1 MQNKFRYKM
10 YKSGK
15 KWMFAGL
22 LSTAMAVS
30 LLVDSSEMYADSI
43 DSSTEIKMNYIV
55 TSVADKSASSVADK
69 SVTSVADKSV
79 TSVADK
85 SASSVA
91 DKSVISVA
99 DKSASSIADKSVT
112 SVADKSASSVADKSV
127 TSVADKSVTSVTDKS
142 ASSVADKSVTS
153 AADTNTIKKQT
164 INYKD
169 ILRAL
174 VAERAL
180 DAKDTAV
187 TTVNKDNFLDY
198 FSLNG
203 AATYDKN
210 TGIITLTPDKNDQVG
225 NFSLNSKIN
234 MNKSFTLTGKVN
246 LGSNPNGADGIG
258 LAFHNGNTTDVGNSG
273 ANLGIGGLP
282 DAIGFKLDTYY
293 NGSGR
298 KPVSNLPGVQ
308 IDNHN
313 SNDFGWDKDSTRA
326 PYGAFI
332 TTSDQQIESE
342 DGTKVQRWWAKEVDG
357 SAKNL
362 NKNDIDGNF
371 HNFVAN
377 YDGDTKVLSIS
388 YTESD
393 GTVLSWS
400 YTVENDSQALSLIV
414 SASTGALKNLQQFQ
428 IDSFKFSQAA
438 TINVMYVDESGQQIA
453 QDQVLY
459 PQGANVNGSYQTK
472 QIEIPNYTFL
482 KMDDGTATSIK
493 SLATNGVLSKP
504 GDNGT
509 VVYVYAH
516 NITVTTE
523 TKVVNETIHY
533 VYADGKK
540 ALDDYKAEPVTF
552 TRSVSTD
559 AVTGEK
565 TYGEW
570 SAEQQFGA
578 VDSPAIK
585 GYTPDQGQIGAQTV
599 DGNSSDLEFRVIY
612 TKNAPVNPGKPV
624 IPVNPGKPVTPA
636 NPGKPVTP
644 ANPGKP
650 ATPAN
655 PGKPV
660 TSVDSGKPVTSVDPK
675 LPKTNAYHNNNSLI
689 VVGLLLITSLLGI
702 LRINKRQ

>member
-1 MQNKFRYKM
+1 MQNKIRYKM

-15 KWMFAGL
+15 NWIFAGL
-22 LSTAMAVS
+22 LSTTMAVS
-30 LLVDSSEMYADSI
+30 LIVDSHEMYADSV
-43 DSSTEIKMNYIV
+43 DSSTENKMNYTV
-55 TSVADKSASSVADK
+55 SSVADRPASSMADKPASSEVDKSASSEADK
-69 SVTSVADKSV
+69 PASSEV
-79 TSVADK
+79 DK
-85 SASSVA
+85 SASSEA
-91 DKSVISVA
+91 DKPASSMADKPASSKADKPASSEV
-99 DKSASSIADKSVT
+99 DKSASSEADKPAS
-112 SVADKSASSVADKSV
+112 SMADKPASSEADKPASSEV
-127 TSVADKSVTSVTDKS
+127 DKPASSEVDKPASSEADKP
-142 ASSVADKSVTS
+142 ASSEVDKPASREVDKPASSEADKPASS
-153 AADTNTIKKQT
+153 MADKPASSEADTKTIKKQT
-164 INYKD
+164 TSINYKD
-169 ILRAL
+169 ILRTL
-174 VAERAL
+174 VAKRAL
-180 DAKDTAV
+180 NATDTAV

-198 FSLNG
+198 FALNG
-203 AATYDKN
+203 SATYDKT

-258 LAFHNGNTTDVGNSG
+258 LAFHSGNTTDVGNSG
-273 ANLGIGGLP
+273 ANVGIGGLP
-282 DAIGFKLDTYY
+282 DAVGFKLDTYY
-293 NGSGR
+293 NGGDR

-313 SNDFGWDKDSTRA
+313 SNDFGWDKDSRRA

-362 NKNDIDGNF
+362 NKADIDGKF

-377 YDGDTKVLSIS
+377 YDGNTKALSIS
-388 YTESD
+388 YTKFD

-400 YTVENDSQALSLIV
+400 YKVENDSQALAFIV
-414 SASTGALKNLQQFQ
+414 SASTGGSKNLQQFQ

-438 TINVMYVDESGQQIA
+438 TVNVMYVDESGQQIA

-472 QIEIPNYTFL
+472 QIEIPNYKFL

-516 NITVTTE
+516 NVTVTTE

-552 TRSVSTD
+552 TRS
-559 AVTGEK
+559 
-565 TYGEW
+565 
-570 SAEQQFGA
+570 F
-578 VDSPAIK
+578 
-585 GYTPDQGQIGAQTV
+585 
-599 DGNSSDLEFRVIY
+599 
-612 TKNAPVNPGKPV
+612 
-624 IPVNPGKPVTPA
+624 
-636 NPGKPVTP
+636 
-644 ANPGKP
+644 
-650 ATPAN
+650 
-655 PGKPV
+655 
-660 TSVDSGKPVTSVDPK
+660 
-675 LPKTNAYHNNNSLI
+675 
-689 VVGLLLITSLLGI
+689 
-702 LRINKRQ
+702 